1 MQKEKRYNDFSSFIR
16 RKFNTRVQ
24 KVSIDAGFTCP
35 NKDGTKGVGGCTYC
49 NNNTFNPDYCKPIK
63 PIKQQINEGIEFFSK
78 KYKTQKYLAYFQA
91 FTNTYAPLAD
101 LKKMYEEALDHEDV
115 IGLVVATRPDCI
127 KNEVLDYLEELAAA
141 GNFIKLE
148 FGLESTKNETLE
160 AINRCQT
167 HEEAIDAFKRADG
180 RGEGK
185 SLGYSTYFGGGFAGS
200 SATFGPLTT
209 EWKKYEY
216 TWTSSNTFTFYSYWW
231 PNSTTD
237 PYAIDMCDFQVEIN
251 KGHSTNFVE
260 GTRSNTESIVD
271 LTGQRQLDT
280 SNIEWSDLQHPH
292 FHGASH
298 YIDMSDNPQNG
309 EQFASWEFV
318 TKFDVIYPPD
328 AHIFLSMVKLFW

>member
-1 MQKEKRYNDFSSFIR
+1 MQTEKRYNDFSSFIR

-101 LKKMYEEALDHEDV
+101 LKKMYEEALDHDDV

-160 AINRCQT
+160 VINRCQT

-180 RGEGK
+180 RGLH
-185 SLGYSTYFGGGFAGS
+185 LGGHLILGLPGETKEDMMNHAKMVSQLPINTLKIHHLQIVKHTMMAVQF
-200 SATFGPLTT
+200 
-209 EWKKYEY
+209 KKTPEM
-216 TWTSSNTFTFYSYWW
+216 FTFMELDEY
-231 PNSTTD
+231 
-237 PYAIDMCDFQVEIN
+237 IDFVVD
-251 KGHSTNFVE
+251 FVE
-260 GTRSNTESIVD
+260 KLKPEIIIERFFSESPASMLI
-271 LTGQRQLDT
+271 
-280 SNIEWSDLQHPH
+280 HPKYGLKN
-292 FHGASH
+292 F
-298 YIDMSDNPQNG
+298 
-309 EQFASWEFV
+309 E
-318 TKFDVIYPPD
+318 
-328 AHIFLSMVKLFW
+328 VKHLVEKRLEEREAMQGRLFQITQ

>member
-35 NKDGTKGVGGCTYC
+35 NKDGTKGLGGCTYC

-91 FTNTYAPLAD
+91 FTNTYAPLDD
-101 LKKMYEEALDHEDV
+101 LRRMYEEALDHEDV

-127 KNEVLDYLEELAAA
+127 KDEVLDYLEELAAA

-148 FGLESTKNETLE
+148 FGLESTKNETLD

-180 RGEGK
+180 RGLH
-185 SLGYSTYFGGGFAGS
+185 LGGHLILGLPGET
-200 SATFGPLTT
+200 
-209 EWKKYEY
+209 KKDMLNHAKMV
-216 TWTSSNTFTFYSYWW
+216 SQLPINTLKIHHLQIVKHTMMAVQFKKTPEMFTFMELDEY
-231 PNSTTD
+231 
-237 PYAIDMCDFQVEIN
+237 IDFVVD
-251 KGHSTNFVE
+251 FVE
-260 GTRSNTESIVD
+260 KLKPEIIIERFFSESPASMLI
-271 LTGQRQLDT
+271 
-280 SNIEWSDLQHPH
+280 HPKYGLKNFEVKH
-292 FHGASH
+292 LVEKRLEERGA
-298 YIDMSDNPQNG
+298 MQG
-309 EQFASWEFV
+309 R
-318 TKFDVIYPPD
+318 
-328 AHIFLSMVKLFW
+328 LFQITH

>member
-1 MQKEKRYNDFSSFIR
+1 MQTEKRYNDFSSFIR

-101 LKKMYEEALDHEDV
+101 LKKMYEEALDHDDV

-127 KNEVLDYLEELAAA
+127 KDEVLDYLEELAAV

-167 HEEAIDAFKRADG
+167 HEEAIDAFKRAEG
-180 RGEGK
+180 RGLH
-185 SLGYSTYFGGGFAGS
+185 LGGHLILGLPGETKEDMMNHAKMVSQLPINTLKIHHLQIVKHTMMAVQF
-200 SATFGPLTT
+200 
-209 EWKKYEY
+209 KKTPEM
-216 TWTSSNTFTFYSYWW
+216 FTFMELDEY
-231 PNSTTD
+231 
-237 PYAIDMCDFQVEIN
+237 IDFVVD
-251 KGHSTNFVE
+251 FVE
-260 GTRSNTESIVD
+260 KLKPEIIIERFFSESPASMLI
-271 LTGQRQLDT
+271 
-280 SNIEWSDLQHPH
+280 HPKYGLKN
-292 FHGASH
+292 F
-298 YIDMSDNPQNG
+298 
-309 EQFASWEFV
+309 E
-318 TKFDVIYPPD
+318 
-328 AHIFLSMVKLFW
+328 VKHLVEKRLEEREAMQGRLFQITH

>member
-1 MQKEKRYNDFSSFIR
+1 MQTEKRYNDFSSFIR

-127 KNEVLDYLEELAAA
+127 KDEVLDYLEELAAA

-180 RGEGK
+180 RGLH
-185 SLGYSTYFGGGFAGS
+185 LGGHLILGLPGETKEDMMNHANMVSQLPINTLKIHHLQIVKHTMMAVQF
-200 SATFGPLTT
+200 
-209 EWKKYEY
+209 KKTPEM
-216 TWTSSNTFTFYSYWW
+216 FTFMELDEY
-231 PNSTTD
+231 
-237 PYAIDMCDFQVEIN
+237 IDFVVD
-251 KGHSTNFVE
+251 FVE
-260 GTRSNTESIVD
+260 KLKPEIIIERFFSESPASMLI
-271 LTGQRQLDT
+271 
-280 SNIEWSDLQHPH
+280 HPKYGLKN
-292 FHGASH
+292 F
-298 YIDMSDNPQNG
+298 
-309 EQFASWEFV
+309 E
-318 TKFDVIYPPD
+318 
-328 AHIFLSMVKLFW
+328 VKHLVEKRLEEREAMQGRLFQITH

>member
-1 MQKEKRYNDFSSFIR
+1 MQTEKRYNDFSSFIR

-127 KNEVLDYLEELAAA
+127 KDEVLDYLEELAAA

-167 HEEAIDAFKRADG
+167 HEEAIDAFERANG
-180 RGEGK
+180 RGLH
-185 SLGYSTYFGGGFAGS
+185 LGGHLILGLPGETKEDMMNHAKMVSQLPINTLKIHHLQIVKHTMMAVQF
-200 SATFGPLTT
+200 
-209 EWKKYEY
+209 KKTPEM
-216 TWTSSNTFTFYSYWW
+216 FTFMELDEY
-231 PNSTTD
+231 
-237 PYAIDMCDFQVEIN
+237 IDFVVDFVEKLKPEIIIERFFSESPASMLIYPKYGLKNFEVKHLVEKRLEEREAMQGRLFQVT
-251 KGHSTNFVE
+251 H
-260 GTRSNTESIVD
+260 
-271 LTGQRQLDT
+271 
-280 SNIEWSDLQHPH
+280 
-292 FHGASH
+292 
-298 YIDMSDNPQNG
+298 
-309 EQFASWEFV
+309 
-318 TKFDVIYPPD
+318 
-328 AHIFLSMVKLFW
+328 

>member
-1 MQKEKRYNDFSSFIR
+1 MQTEKRYNDFSSFIR

-101 LKKMYEEALDHEDV
+101 LKKMYEEALEHDDV

-127 KNEVLDYLEELAAA
+127 KDEVLDYLEELAAA

-180 RGEGK
+180 RGLH
-185 SLGYSTYFGGGFAGS
+185 LGGHLILGLPGETKEDMMNHAKMVSQLPINTLKIHHLQIVKHTMMAVQF
-200 SATFGPLTT
+200 
-209 EWKKYEY
+209 KKTPEM
-216 TWTSSNTFTFYSYWW
+216 FTFMELDEY
-231 PNSTTD
+231 
-237 PYAIDMCDFQVEIN
+237 IDFVVD
-251 KGHSTNFVE
+251 FVE
-260 GTRSNTESIVD
+260 KLKPEIIIERFFSESPASMLI
-271 LTGQRQLDT
+271 
-280 SNIEWSDLQHPH
+280 HPKYGLKN
-292 FHGASH
+292 F
-298 YIDMSDNPQNG
+298 
-309 EQFASWEFV
+309 E
-318 TKFDVIYPPD
+318 
-328 AHIFLSMVKLFW
+328 VKHLVEKRLEEREAMQGRLFQITH